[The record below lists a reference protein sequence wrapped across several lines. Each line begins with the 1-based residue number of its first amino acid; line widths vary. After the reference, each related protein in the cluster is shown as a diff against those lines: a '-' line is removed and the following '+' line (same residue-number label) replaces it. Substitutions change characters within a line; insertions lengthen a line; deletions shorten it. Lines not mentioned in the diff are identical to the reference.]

1 MEGTHATIGVL
12 EHKSQ
17 IIRLEPTKELKHVRA
32 ENLRKDS
39 IELDGKNY
47 KRVMFSHFSDENL
60 FRYKFDGKAFVDAT
74 VYESEG
80 IIADIKISK
89 EQSGNDD
96 GTAKE
101 HAVKQEAP
109 ASKPASVKSE
119 TPKGEIRNLS
129 NVTIT
134 SVSLKSVSLDENEYF
149 FSKHTE
155 KTFEPAVGMVVDAVV
170 YETASGRLYLNGIA
184 PVKGAEKNSS
194 GSSESGKE
202 QKNYSNNHR
211 LFGYIEMVTE
221 KAIKV
226 ANQWFNLTEKSY
238 VDEKTVMDKG
248 EYVAIY
254 FYASPKSGNFINKLY
269 PATDKYSKK
278 SA

>member
-1 MEGTHATIGVL
+1 MSNVSNAKNVSGKIFV
-12 EHKSQ
+12 
-17 IIRLEPTKELKHVRA
+17 ELKDAKV
-32 ENLRKDS
+32 DS
-39 IELDGKNY
+39 VTLDGVIINGYTFTLTKRTEYIGFEKFEHGMTVELTAYLSQKNI
-47 KRVMFSHFSDENL
+47 L
-60 FRYKFDGKAFVDAT
+60 FLNT
-74 VYESEG
+74 VSFKTE
-80 IIADIKISK
+80 A
-89 EQSGNDD
+89 EQVTEPNTL
-96 GTAKE
+96 GT
-101 HAVKQEAP
+101 P
-109 ASKPASVKSE
+109 R
-119 TPKGEIRNLS
+119 GEIKNLS

-184 PVKGAEKNSS
+184 PVKGAEKNGS

-202 QKNYSNNHR
+202 QKDYSNNHR

-226 ANQWFNLTEKSY
+226 GNQWFNLTEKSY